1 MKKNIGLITWYGSKN
16 YGTNVQVYALYKKI
30 KELGYPCDLIAAFNS
45 NNFSWKAH
53 LRYVLSF
60 FNFEETIKSV
70 KAINDLK
77 QKKILNFIQEDISI
91 KHVYTRKQYKAL
103 LKDYPI
109 FITGS
114 DQIWNPFHLSEFYLL
129 NFASSNKRIAYASS
143 IGVKELPK
151 NKIELYKKHISL
163 FDHIGLREKT
173 GCDLIGKL
181 LNRQDIA
188 NVLDPTFLLTP
199 QDWITF
205 AQNAVIEFVTPQKYI
220 LCYLIGNRDNYE
232 PQIID
237 IQKRTGIQNLIIIQ
251 SAENRNFNIEGSI
264 VYTNAGPKEFVWLIQ
279 HAELVCTDS
288 FHATAISIN
297 LSIDFI
303 EFLRFN
309 NDDNKSQNSRIYDL
323 LEHYQLQERIYTP
336 HKDIT
341 QKIQYDPIKCILEK
355 DRIDSIA
362 YLINAI
368 ES

>member
-1 MKKNIGLITWYGSKN
+1 ML
-16 YGTNVQVYALYKKI
+16 
-30 KELGYPCDLIAAFNS
+30 D
-45 NNFSWKAH
+45 
-53 LRYVLSF
+53 R
-60 FNFEETIKSV
+60 
-70 KAINDLK
+70 
-77 QKKILNFIQEDISI
+77 
-91 KHVYTRKQYKAL
+91 QY
-103 LKDYPI
+103 
-109 FITGS
+109 
-114 DQIWNPFHLSEFYLL
+114 NP
-129 NFASSNKRIAYASS
+129 
-143 IGVKELPK
+143 
-151 NKIELYKKHISL
+151 
-163 FDHIGLREKT
+163 
-173 GCDLIGKL
+173 
-181 LNRQDIA
+181 
-188 NVLDPTFLLTP
+188 
-199 QDWITF
+199 
-205 AQNAVIEFVTPQKYI
+205 
-220 LCYLIGNRDNYE
+220 CYLIGNRDNYE

-237 IQKRTGIQNLIIIQ
+237 IQERTGIQSLIIIQ

-341 QKIQYDPIKCILEK
+341 QKIKYDPIKCILEK
-355 DRIDSIA
+355 DRIDSMA